1 LIEIK
6 KPSLSLCFPD
16 DLSRRSDRIFCRS
29 GLCCEEL
36 KMATHLRIV
45 LLAAAT
51 AAGTLFGA
59 QSAQAATA
67 AARPH
72 AIVADLMAST
82 SNVLEVGRRGWRG
95 GGWGYRRGWR
105 GGGWGYRR
113 GWRGG
118 GWGYRRGWYG
128 GGWGYRRGW
137 GGWGYRRAWW
147 PYRPYRRFYGGWGYP
162 AYGYGYGCGPYGW
175 GSPWGCP
182 YYGYGYGAPAVT
194 FSFGGW

>member
-1 LIEIK
+1 MTAGLAFRDQGSLFVSAFRLARLIEIK

-67 AARPH
+67 AARPVPS
-72 AIVADLMAST
+72 AARS
-82 SNVLEVGRRGWRG
+82 
-95 GGWGYRRGWR
+95 
-105 GGGWGYRR
+105 
-113 GWRGG
+113 
-118 GWGYRRGWYG
+118 
-128 GGWGYRRGW
+128 
-137 GGWGYRRAWW
+137 
-147 PYRPYRRFYGGWGYP
+147 
-162 AYGYGYGCGPYGW
+162 
-175 GSPWGCP
+175 
-182 YYGYGYGAPAVT
+182 
-194 FSFGGW
+194 